1 MITVKKFVCN
11 PLQENTYV
19 VSDDS
24 RECVVIDCGAFFDD
38 ERKAIVSYINT
49 QQLKPVRLLCT
60 HGHFDHIFGCDTIFD
75 AFGLQPEVHS
85 DDAYLTD
92 DLNAQVKQMLGAD
105 LQLQMPA
112 IGHYLADGE
121 VIAFGHHQLKVL
133 HTPGHTPGGV
143 VFYCEQERTAFSG
156 DTLFRMSIGRT
167 DFEKGSYEQIIDSLH
182 NVIAKLPADTTVYTG
197 HGPLTVVGEEV
208 AMSPYF
214 R

>member
-92 DLNAQVKQMLGAD
+92 DVNAQVKQMLGTD

-112 IGHYLADGE
+112 VGHYLADGE

>member
-75 AFGLQPEVHS
+75 AYGLQPEVHS

-92 DLNAQVKQMLGAD
+92 DVNAQVKQMLGTD

-112 IGHYLADGE
+112 VGHYLADGE

>member
-112 IGHYLADGE
+112 VGHYLADGE

>member
-112 IGHYLADGE
+112 VGHYLADGE
-121 VIAFGHHQLKVL
+121 VIAFGRHQLKVL

>member
-85 DDAYLTD
+85 EDAFLTD
-92 DLNAQVKQMLGAD
+92 DVNAQVKQMLGTD

-112 IGHYLADGE
+112 VGHYLADGE

>member
-75 AFGLQPEVHS
+75 AYGLQPEVHS

-92 DLNAQVKQMLGAD
+92 DVNAQVKQMLGAD

-121 VIAFGHHQLKVL
+121 VIAFGRHQLKVL

>member
-75 AFGLQPEVHS
+75 AYGLQPEVHS

-92 DLNAQVKQMLGAD
+92 DVNAQVKQMLGAD

-112 IGHYLADGE
+112 IGHYLTDGE
-121 VIAFGHHQLKVL
+121 VIAFGRHQLKVL

>member
-85 DDAYLTD
+85 EDAYLTD
-92 DLNAQVKQMLGAD
+92 DVNAQVKQMLGAD

>member
-75 AFGLQPEVHS
+75 AYGLQPEVHS

-92 DLNAQVKQMLGAD
+92 DVNAQVKQMLGAD

-112 IGHYLADGE
+112 VGHYLADGE
-121 VIAFGHHQLKVL
+121 VIAFGRHQLKVL

>member
-75 AFGLQPEVHS
+75 AYGLQPEVHS

-92 DLNAQVKQMLGAD
+92 DLNAQVKQMLGTD

-112 IGHYLADGE
+112 VGHYLADGE

>member
-75 AFGLQPEVHS
+75 VFGLQPEVHS
-85 DDAYLTD
+85 EDAYLTD
-92 DLNAQVKQMLGAD
+92 DLNAQVKQMLGTD

>member
-92 DLNAQVKQMLGAD
+92 DLNAQVKQMLGTD

>member
-19 VSDDS
+19 VNDDS
-24 RECVVIDCGAFFDD
+24 RECVVIDCGAFFND

-75 AFGLQPEVHS
+75 VFGLQPEVHS

-92 DLNAQVKQMLGAD
+92 DVNAQVKQMLGTD

-121 VIAFGHHQLKVL
+121 VITFGRHQLKVL

>member
-75 AFGLQPEVHS
+75 AYGLQPEVHS

-92 DLNAQVKQMLGAD
+92 DVNAQVKQMLGTD

-112 IGHYLADGE
+112 VGHYLADGE
-121 VIAFGHHQLKVL
+121 VIAFGRHQLKVL

>member
-92 DLNAQVKQMLGAD
+92 DVNAQVKQMLGAD

-121 VIAFGHHQLKVL
+121 VIAFGRHQLKVL

>member
-38 ERKAIVSYINT
+38 ERKAIVSYINM

-85 DDAYLTD
+85 DDAFLTD
-92 DLNAQVKQMLGAD
+92 DVNAQVKQMLGAD

-112 IGHYLADGE
+112 VGHYLTDGE

>member
-85 DDAYLTD
+85 EDAFLTD
-92 DLNAQVKQMLGAD
+92 DVNAQVKQMLGTD

-121 VIAFGHHQLKVL
+121 VITFGHHQLKVL

>member
-75 AFGLQPEVHS
+75 AYGLQPEVHS
-85 DDAYLTD
+85 DDAFLTD
-92 DLNAQVKQMLGAD
+92 DLNAQVKQMLGTD

-112 IGHYLADGE
+112 VGHYLADGE
-121 VIAFGHHQLKVL
+121 VIAFGRHQLKVL

>member
-75 AFGLQPEVHS
+75 AYGLQPEVHS

-92 DLNAQVKQMLGAD
+92 DVNAQVKQMLGAD

>member
-112 IGHYLADGE
+112 IGHYLTDGE
-121 VIAFGHHQLKVL
+121 VITFGRHQLKVL

-143 VFYCEQERTAFSG
+143 VFYCEQERTVFSG

>member
-92 DLNAQVKQMLGAD
+92 DINAQVKQMLGTD

-112 IGHYLADGE
+112 VGHYLADGE

>member
-92 DLNAQVKQMLGAD
+92 DVNAQVKQMLGAD

-112 IGHYLADGE
+112 VGHYLADGE

>member
-60 HGHFDHIFGCDTIFD
+60 HGHFDHIFGCDTIFY

-92 DLNAQVKQMLGAD
+92 DVNAQVKQMLGAD

-112 IGHYLADGE
+112 IGHYLTDGE
-121 VIAFGHHQLKVL
+121 VITFGHHQLKVL

>member
-1 MITVKKFVCN
+1 MTSSSTTSTRSHVR
-11 PLQENTYV
+11 PPAEQAL
-19 VSDDS
+19 
-24 RECVVIDCGAFFDD
+24 D
-38 ERKAIVSYINT
+38 ERDGRYLRKAIYWSHAASRRGNRPFGAIVVS
-49 QQLKPVRLLCT
+49 
-60 HGHFDHIFGCDTIFD
+60 
-75 AFGLQPEVHS
+75 
-85 DDAYLTD
+85 
-92 DLNAQVKQMLGAD
+92 
-105 LQLQMPA
+105 
-112 IGHYLADGE
+112 ADGE

>member
-75 AFGLQPEVHS
+75 AYGLQPEVHS

-92 DLNAQVKQMLGAD
+92 DVNAQVKQMLGAD

-112 IGHYLADGE
+112 VGHYLADGE

>member
-75 AFGLQPEVHS
+75 AYGLQPEVHS

-92 DLNAQVKQMLGAD
+92 DVNAQVKQMLGTD

>member
-92 DLNAQVKQMLGAD
+92 DVNAQVKQMLGTD

-112 IGHYLADGE
+112 VGHYLANGE

>member
-85 DDAYLTD
+85 DDAFLTD
-92 DLNAQVKQMLGAD
+92 DVNAQVKQMLGTD

-112 IGHYLADGE
+112 VGHYLADGE

>member
-92 DLNAQVKQMLGAD
+92 DVNAQVKQMLGTD

>member
-92 DLNAQVKQMLGAD
+92 DLNAQVKQMLGTD

-112 IGHYLADGE
+112 VGHYLADGE

>member
-24 RECVVIDCGAFFDD
+24 RECVVIDCGAFYDD

-112 IGHYLADGE
+112 VGHYLADGE

>member
-1 MITVKKFVCN
+1 
-11 PLQENTYV
+11 V

-24 RECVVIDCGAFFDD
+24 RECIVIDCGAFFDD

-60 HGHFDHIFGCDTIFD
+60 HGHFDHIFGCDTIFG

-85 DDAYLTD
+85 EDAYLTD
-92 DLNAQVKQMLGAD
+92 DVNAQVKQMLGAD

>member
-92 DLNAQVKQMLGAD
+92 DLNAQVKQMLGTD

-121 VIAFGHHQLKVL
+121 VIVFGHHQLKVL

>member
-1 MITVKKFVCN
+1 
-11 PLQENTYV
+11 
-19 VSDDS
+19 
-24 RECVVIDCGAFFDD
+24 
-38 ERKAIVSYINT
+38 
-49 QQLKPVRLLCT
+49 
-60 HGHFDHIFGCDTIFD
+60 
-75 AFGLQPEVHS
+75 
-85 DDAYLTD
+85 
-92 DLNAQVKQMLGAD
+92 MLGTD

-112 IGHYLADGE
+112 VGHYLADGE

>member
-75 AFGLQPEVHS
+75 VFGLQPEVHS
-85 DDAYLTD
+85 EDAYLTD
-92 DLNAQVKQMLGAD
+92 DVNAQVKQMLGTD

-112 IGHYLADGE
+112 VGHYLADGE

>member
-92 DLNAQVKQMLGAD
+92 DVNAQVKQMLGTD

-121 VIAFGHHQLKVL
+121 VITFGHHQLKVL

>member
-92 DLNAQVKQMLGAD
+92 DLNAQVKQMLGTD

-112 IGHYLADGE
+112 VGHYLADGE

-156 DTLFRMSIGRT
+156 DTLFCMSIGRT
-167 DFEKGSYEQIIDSLH
+167 DFEKGSYEQIIVSLH

>member
-85 DDAYLTD
+85 DDAFLTD
-92 DLNAQVKQMLGAD
+92 DLNAQVKQMLGTD

-112 IGHYLADGE
+112 VGHYLADGE